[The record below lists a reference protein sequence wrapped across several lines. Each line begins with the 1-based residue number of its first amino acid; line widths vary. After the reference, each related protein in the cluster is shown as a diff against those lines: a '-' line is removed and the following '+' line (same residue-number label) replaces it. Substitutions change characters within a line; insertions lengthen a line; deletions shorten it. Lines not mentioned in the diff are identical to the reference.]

1 MTDAAPA
8 PASSGGLG
16 RQATFLAASTAFAQI
31 LTALIYLFAARVSGP
46 TAFGQVVT
54 AIAIATSAVGVL
66 DFGTNS
72 LWIRETAKGA
82 LTTHDLARR
91 ALSKILIALVAFSIG
106 GVLLLVLSPNP
117 WLWTAAPIAM
127 FLLISQTAQ
136 VPLRAHS
143 RIGVVAL
150 SLVVDRLVGMLVLFG
165 GMLLGADGAASL
177 WLALV
182 CGSIGGTLLLVSQ
195 MPGRRRLL
203 VSPELR
209 HHPWRGSGFYGLS
222 SMAAT
227 SQVLDVA
234 IMSAVAGPAAAGI
247 YGAVNRW
254 TQPMGLAVS
263 AFAAAA
269 VPVVARARSWSA
281 AWPQV
286 KRALWLPGA
295 ALAACVVVIIGAPVF
310 VDVLVGDAYAESATV
325 LRVLAFGT
333 LFAIV
338 NQPVAVFLQSLGRD
352 RAVSFVTLSLVA
364 IQLGLVAVLASLY
377 GAVGAAFAFLLTQAC
392 MLLLLLLLTRTGRAR
407 TDGGD
412 PS

>member
-1 MTDAAPA
+1 MTASA
-8 PASSGGLG
+8 PASAGGLG
-16 RQATFLAASTAFAQI
+16 RQATFLAASTAGAQI

-46 TAFGQVVT
+46 TDFGQVVT

-91 ALSKILIALVAFSIG
+91 ALAKIVIALVVFSVG
-106 GVLLLVLSPNP
+106 AVVLYLVSPNP
-117 WLWTAAPIAM
+117 WLWTAGPIGL

-150 SLVVDRLVGMLVLFG
+150 SLVTDRVVGMLVLFA
-165 GMLLGADGAASL
+165 GMLMGADGAASL

-182 CGSIGGTLLLVSQ
+182 CGSIGSTLLLLSQ
-195 MPGRRRLL
+195 MPGRKRLL
-203 VSPELR
+203 VTPELR
-209 HHPWRGSGFYGLS
+209 RLPWRGSGFYGLS

-269 VPVVARARSWSA
+269 VPVVARAQSWSA

-295 ALAACVVVIIGAPVF
+295 ALAACVVVIIGAPTF
-310 VDVLVGDAYAESATV
+310 VDILVGDAYAESATV

-352 RAVSFVTLSLVA
+352 REVSFVTLGLVA
-364 IQLGLVAVLASLY
+364 LQLALVAVLASVY
-377 GAVGAAFAFLLTQAC
+377 GSVGAAFAFLVAQAV
-392 MLLLLLLLTRTGRAR
+392 MLLLLLSLTRTGRR
-407 TDGGD
+407 GRR
-412 PS
+412 

>member
-1 MTDAAPA
+1 VTDAAPA
-8 PASSGGLG
+8 PSGGLG
-16 RQATFLAASTAFAQI
+16 RQATFLAGATAAAQV

-46 TAFGQVVT
+46 SDFGQVVT
-54 AIAIATSAVGVL
+54 AIAIATSAVGIL

-82 LTTHDLARR
+82 LPTRDLARR
-91 ALSKILIALVAFSIG
+91 ALAKILIALAAFMVG
-106 GVLLLVLSPNP
+106 GVLLYVLSPNP

-127 FLLISQTAQ
+127 FLLVSQTAQ

-150 SLVVDRLVGMLVLFG
+150 SLIVDRVVGMLVLFAG
-165 GMLLGADGAASL
+165 VLVGADGAASL

-182 CGSIGGTLLLVSQ
+182 CGSIGGTLFLVGFI
-195 MPGRRRLL
+195 PRRSRLL
-203 VSPELR
+203 VSPDLR
-209 HHPWRGSGFYGLS
+209 RSPWRGSGFYGLS

-263 AFAAAA
+263 AFASAA
-269 VPVVARARSWSA
+269 VPVVARAQSWSA
-281 AWPQV
+281 AWPHV
-286 KRALWLPGA
+286 KKALWLPA
-295 ALAACVVVIIGAPVF
+295 MALVACVVVIIGAPLF

-338 NQPVAVFLQSLGRD
+338 NQPLAVFLQSLGRD
-352 RAVSFVTLSLVA
+352 RAVSFVTLTLVA
-364 IQLGLVAVLASLY
+364 VQLALVAVLASVY
-377 GAVGAAFAFLLTQAC
+377 GSVGAAFAFVTAQAC
-392 MLLLLLLLTRTGRAR
+392 MLILLLTLTRGGAKRTRGSGGR
-407 TDGGD
+407 
-412 PS
+412 P

>member
-1 MTDAAPA
+1 VTDAAPA
-8 PASSGGLG
+8 PSGGLG
-16 RQATFLAASTAFAQI
+16 RQATFLAGSTAFAQI

-54 AIAIATSAVGVL
+54 AIAIATSAVGIL

-82 LTTHDLARR
+82 LSTHDLARR
-91 ALSKILIALVAFSIG
+91 ALTKILIALGVFAVG
-106 GVLLLVLSPNP
+106 GVCLYLLSPNP

-165 GMLLGADGAASL
+165 GMLIGADGAAAL

-203 VSPELR
+203 VTPELG

-222 SMAAT
+222 SMAVT
-227 SQVLDVA
+227 SQSLDVA

-254 TQPMGLAVS
+254 TQPMQLAVS

-269 VPVVARARSWSA
+269 VPVVARAQSWST

-286 KRALWLPGA
+286 KKALWLPVMA
-295 ALAACVVVIIGAPVF
+295 VIACVVVIIGAPFF
-310 VDVLVGDAYAESATV
+310 VDVLVGEAYADSATV
-325 LRVLAFGT
+325 LRVLAIGT
-333 LFAIV
+333 LFAIG
-338 NQPVAVFLQSLGRD
+338 NQPLAVFLQSLGRD
-352 RAVSFVTLSLVA
+352 RAVSFITAPVVILQLLLVA
-364 IQLGLVAVLASLY
+364 ALASLY
-377 GAVGAAFAFLLTQAC
+377 GAVGAALAFVAVQVA
-392 MLLLLLLLTRTGRAR
+392 MFLLLLLLTRNAKPRNR
-407 TDGGD
+407 
-412 PS
+412 SL

>member
-1 MTDAAPA
+1 VTAAA

-16 RQATFLAASTAFAQI
+16 RQATFLAASTAAAQI

-82 LTTHDLARR
+82 LKSHDLARR
-91 ALSKILIALVAFSIG
+91 ALSKVLIALVVFAIG
-106 GVLLLVLSPNP
+106 GAVLYAVSPNP
-117 WLWTAAPIAM
+117 WLWTAAPIGM
-127 FLLISQTAQ
+127 FLLVSQTAQ

-150 SLVVDRLVGMLVLFG
+150 SLIVDRVIGMLVLFA
-165 GMLLGADGAASL
+165 GMLVGADGAASL

-182 CGSIGGTLLLVSQ
+182 CGSIGSTVLLVSQ

-203 VSPELR
+203 VAPELGNL
-209 HHPWRGSGFYGLS
+209 PWRGSGFYGLS

-269 VPVVARARSWSA
+269 VPVVARAQSWSA

-295 ALAACVVVIIGAPVF
+295 ALGACVVVIIGAPTF
-310 VDVLVGDAYAESATV
+310 VDILVGDAYAESATV

-352 RAVSFVTLSLVA
+352 RAVSFVTLGLVA
-364 IQLGLVAVLASLY
+364 VQLALVAVLASLY
-377 GAVGAAFAFLLTQAC
+377 GSVGAAYAFLVAQAV
-392 MLLLLLLLTRTGRAR
+392 MLILLLSLTRTGRR
-407 TDGGD
+407 
-412 PS
+412 SRR

>member
-1 MTDAAPA
+1 VTDAAPA
-8 PASSGGLG
+8 PSGGLG
-16 RQATFLAASTAFAQI
+16 RQATFLAGSTAFAQI

-54 AIAIATSAVGVL
+54 AIAIATSAVGIL

-82 LTTHDLARR
+82 LSTHDLARR
-91 ALSKILIALVAFSIG
+91 ALSKILIALGVFAVG
-106 GVLLLVLSPNP
+106 GVCLYLLSPNP
-117 WLWTAAPIAM
+117 WLWTAAPIAL

-165 GMLLGADGAASL
+165 GMLIGADGAAAL

-203 VSPELR
+203 VMPELG
-209 HHPWRGSGFYGLS
+209 HQPWRGSGFYGLS
-222 SMAAT
+222 SMAVT
-227 SQVLDVA
+227 SQSLDVA

-254 TQPMGLAVS
+254 TQPMQLAVS

-269 VPVVARARSWSA
+269 VPVVARAQSWST

-286 KRALWLPGA
+286 KKAVWLPVMA
-295 ALAACVVVIIGAPVF
+295 VVACVVVMIGAPFF
-310 VDVLVGDAYAESATV
+310 VDVLVGEAYADSATV
-325 LRVLAFGT
+325 LRVLAIGT
-333 LFAIV
+333 LFAIG
-338 NQPVAVFLQSLGRD
+338 NQPLAVFLQSLGRD
-352 RAVSFVTLSLVA
+352 RAVSFITAPVVVL
-364 IQLGLVAVLASLY
+364 QLLLVAVLASLY
-377 GAVGAAFAFLLTQAC
+377 GAVGAALAFVAVQVA
-392 MLLLLLLLTRTGRAR
+392 MFFLLLLLTRNAKPRKR
-407 TDGGD
+407 
-412 PS
+412 PL

>member
-1 MTDAAPA
+1 VTAAAPA
-8 PASSGGLG
+8 SPGGLG
-16 RQATFLAASTAFAQI
+16 RQATFLAASTAVAQI

-91 ALSKILIALVAFSIG
+91 ALAKILIALVVFSVG
-106 GVLLLVLSPNP
+106 GAVLHAVAPNP
-117 WLWTAAPIAM
+117 WLWTAAPIGM
-127 FLLISQTAQ
+127 FLLVSQTAQ

-150 SLVVDRLVGMLVLFG
+150 SLIVDRLVGMVVLFA

-203 VSPELR
+203 VAPELTG
-209 HHPWRGSGFYGLS
+209 HPWRGSGFYGLS
-222 SMAAT
+222 SVAVT
-227 SQVLDVA
+227 SQALDLA
-234 IMSAVAGPAAAGI
+234 IMSAVAGPTAAGI

-254 TQPMGLAVS
+254 TQPMQLAVS
-263 AFAAAA
+263 AFASAA
-269 VPVVARARSWSA
+269 VPVVARAQSWST

-286 KRALWLPGA
+286 RKALWLPVA
-295 ALAACVVVIIGAPVF
+295 AVVACVVVIMGAPLF

-325 LRVLAFGT
+325 LRILAVGT
-333 LFAIV
+333 LFAIG
-338 NQPVAVFLQSLGRD
+338 NQPLAVFLQSLGRD
-352 RAVSFVTLSLVA
+352 KAVSFITLPVVA
-364 IQLGLVAVLASLY
+364 VQLLLVAVLASVY
-377 GAVGAAFAFLLTQAC
+377 GAMGAALAFVAVQAS
-392 MLLLLLLLTRTGRAR
+392 MFLLLLLLAR
-407 TDGGD
+407 TATPKKDAR
-412 PS
+412 